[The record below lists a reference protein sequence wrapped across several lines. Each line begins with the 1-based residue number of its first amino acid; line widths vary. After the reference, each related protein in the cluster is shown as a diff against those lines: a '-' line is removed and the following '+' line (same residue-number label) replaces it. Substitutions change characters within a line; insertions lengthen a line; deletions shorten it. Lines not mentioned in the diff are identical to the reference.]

1 MNRLGKILEREMIHL
16 YQYFACGWERVMRSS
31 GGGMNYYVKVEMG
44 KKKKL
49 TIYLLRDISL
59 LIFKREQGKME
70 RRRWRGEIGREVG

>member
-1 MNRLGKILEREMIHL
+1 
-16 YQYFACGWERVMRSS
+16 
-31 GGGMNYYVKVEMG
+31 MNYYVKVKMG

-59 LIFKREQGKME
+59 LISKREQGKME